1 MSYSPEKTDLGRL
14 VNFAL
19 LLMALCLA
27 CLLLVMRSQFNSD
40 KQLYALARNSIDP
53 KVALSNGNPTVIEF
67 YAEWC
72 EACREMAPA
81 INKLEELNKGK
92 LDFVLLNVDNDLWQ
106 DLIEEYKVYGI
117 PQLNFF
123 DSDGEL
129 MGKAVGVRK
138 LAELQE
144 VVDALLTNQ
153 DFPSLSGKTVT
164 TALDDTKLEL
174 GQSQTIS
181 PLSHGLS

>member
-1 MSYSPEKTDLGRL
+1 MSYSPEKTDPGRF

-19 LLMALCLA
+19 LIIALCLA
-27 CLLLVMRSQFNSD
+27 CLLLVVRSQFNSD

-72 EACREMAPA
+72 EACKKMAPA

-106 DLIEEYKVYGI
+106 DLIEEYNVYGI
-117 PQLNFF
+117 PHLNFF
-123 DSDGEL
+123 DANGEL

-138 LAELQE
+138 LEELQE
-144 VVDALLTNQ
+144 VVDALLTSQ
-153 DFPSLSGKTVT
+153 ELPSFSGKTFISS
-164 TALDDTKLEL
+164 LGDTKLESD
-174 GQSQTIS
+174 QSQTIS
-181 PLSHGLS
+181 PLSHGLI